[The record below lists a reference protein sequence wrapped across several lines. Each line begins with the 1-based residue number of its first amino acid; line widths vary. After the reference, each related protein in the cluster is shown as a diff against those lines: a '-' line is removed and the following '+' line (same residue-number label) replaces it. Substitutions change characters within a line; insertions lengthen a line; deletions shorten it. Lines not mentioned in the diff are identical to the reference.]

1 MLCLAE
7 NFAFCSDTS
16 SARRLWDRVLL
27 NPRRY
32 WCKLRDG
39 TEGNR
44 LQAGY
49 WELALCRPIGRAIWW
64 DPYWMVFRVWSNGTQ
79 NSGRTEERVA
89 WFFRSEEAP
98 IPMYYFKRRNRTRED
113 VTSIIQYLPRMTV
126 PTKRLRVTLVKVVN
140 LWNTTNGSQCS
151 SELLQS
157 STHVHA
163 RRHHTHTQRSGEDRP
178 IWAGRTWW

>member
-1 MLCLAE
+1 
-7 NFAFCSDTS
+7 
-16 SARRLWDRVLL
+16 
-27 NPRRY
+27 
-32 WCKLRDG
+32 
-39 TEGNR
+39 
-44 LQAGY
+44 
-49 WELALCRPIGRAIWW
+49 
-64 DPYWMVFRVWSNGTQ
+64 
-79 NSGRTEERVA
+79 
-89 WFFRSEEAP
+89 
-98 IPMYYFKRRNRTRED
+98 MYYFKRRNRTRED